1 MEVAVMGSAGEWVG
15 RVIDA
20 VNRRDWNTVE
30 ASLSDAC
37 TYEANGSQAWKL
49 SGREQVLGRFKALL
63 TAFPDQKADVT
74 FLVAEGNRA
83 AFELHIVETHTGP
96 LETRFGTFP
105 ATSTEIDEIVGYF
118 VELDSEGRAARI
130 GHYSDAA
137 PLTMAI
143 MTGSQGGGS

>member
-1 MEVAVMGSAGEWVG
+1 MEVAMMSGAGEWVG

-30 ASLSDAC
+30 ASLSDVC
-37 TYEANGSQAWKL
+37 SYEANGSQAWKL

-74 FLVAEGNRA
+74 FLVAEGNNA

-96 LETRFGTFP
+96 LETPFGTFP
-105 ATSTEIDEIVGYF
+105 ATSMEIDEIVGYF
-118 VELDSEGRAARI
+118 VELDSEGRATRI
-130 GHYSDAA
+130 GHYYDAA
-137 PLTMAI
+137 PVTIAI
-143 MTGSQGGGS
+143 MTGSQDSS

>member
-1 MEVAVMGSAGEWVG
+1 MGNAGEWVG

-30 ASLSDAC
+30 SSLSDAC
-37 TYEANGSQAWKL
+37 TYGANGSQAWKI

-74 FLVAEGNRA
+74 FLVADDNKA
-83 AFELHIVETHTGP
+83 AFELHIVETQTGP
-96 LETRFGTFP
+96 LETPFGTFP

-118 VELDSEGRAARI
+118 VELDDEGRAARI
-130 GHYSDAA
+130 GHYYDAA

-143 MTGSQGGGS
+143 MTGSQGS